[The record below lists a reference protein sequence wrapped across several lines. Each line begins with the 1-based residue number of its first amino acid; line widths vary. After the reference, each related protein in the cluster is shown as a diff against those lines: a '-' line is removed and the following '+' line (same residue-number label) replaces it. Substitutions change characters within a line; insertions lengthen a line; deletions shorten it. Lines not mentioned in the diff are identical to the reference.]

1 MARTQKSVGGR
12 VITGRIDM
20 PSRLSRTFGAAAAP
34 GTISNSGNESY
45 ARIFRYFGL
54 HENPFNVS
62 ADPRYLSFTRRSQEA
77 FDSIVYGIQSRQGLI
92 MLTGE
97 VGTGKTTLTKY
108 LLNWLAERQTPTA
121 YICNPRLTS
130 SELLDFMFAD
140 FGITLAAKMKGDKS
154 AMLTGWL
161 VAQNRAAKRPV
172 LIVDEAQGLPL
183 PVLEQIRLLLNLE
196 TANEKLLQVILVG
209 QPELEQTL
217 NRPELAGLRQRI
229 MVRCRIGSLNSHE
242 TRAYILRRLRV
253 AGAHGESAFTP
264 EAMESVFEYSCGI
277 PRVINNLCEHS
288 MINSYADGV
297 PRISA
302 EIVREVARDFDL
314 DKIKPLGADSGF
326 RGFELDRSEP
336 NRAELDRSEVDQTS
350 MDDALAAS
358 LVVSASRPAFPPSP
372 FEPAEEE
379 QEQTQEEE
387 MAMPGPILDETFS
400 VQSAQSRT
408 SMDEVL
414 ANGET
419 ADEIPT
425 GEERVVGWLSS
436 SLNAWRRWQEI
447 DLVEYS
453 FPRIQHAAS
462 SVVRW
467 LVEPVDPLNPWN
479 KNRPTPRTPG
489 RSGHGISA
497 T

>member
-1 MARTQKSVGGR
+1 MS
-12 VITGRIDM
+12 
-20 PSRLSRTFGAAAAP
+20 SRMSRMYGAANPDA
-34 GTISNSGNESY
+34 TSNAGNESY
-45 ARIFRYFGL
+45 SRIFRYFGL

-92 MLTGE
+92 VLTGE

-121 YICNPRLTS
+121 YICNPRLS
-130 SELLDFMFAD
+130 SSDLLDFLFAD
-140 FGITLAAKMKGDKS
+140 FGITLPTRMKGDKS

-161 VAQNRAAKRPV
+161 VAQNRAGKRPV

-217 NRPELAGLRQRI
+217 NRTELVALRQRI

-288 MINSYADGV
+288 MINAYADGV

-314 DKIKPLGADSGF
+314 DKIKPLGAGLGF
-326 RGFELDRSEP
+326 RGFEIDRPEP
-336 NRAELDRSEVDQTS
+336 DPAEPDRSEVDQS
-350 MDDALAAS
+350 SIEDALAAS
-358 LVVSASRPAFPPSP
+358 FVSASRPAFPPSP
-372 FEPAEEE
+372 FEPAAEAPE
-379 QEQTQEEE
+379 QIQEEE
-387 MAMPGPILDETFS
+387 MAMPGPVLEEAFSLPSAPIRSSMGGGLAKET
-400 VQSAQSRT
+400 
-408 SMDEVL
+408 
-414 ANGET
+414 
-419 ADEIPT
+419 DEIQM
-425 GEERVVGWLSS
+425 VDANAWLRSALS
-436 SLNAWRRWQEI
+436 TWRRWREL
-447 DLVEYS
+447 DLVELS
-453 FPRIQHAAS
+453 FPKIQRAAS

-479 KNRPTPRTPG
+479 TNRQNHRTPS
-489 RSGHGISA
+489 RSGHRISA